1 MPGISNVISY
11 QYNRIYVLQYDLPTY
26 LLNESGPLAV
36 YAIAMIKLIILNQ
49 APSYISTVWVKNALK
64 VTLPIF
70 K

>member
-49 APSYISTVWVKNALK
+49 APSYIYINSMGKECIEGNFTDL
-64 VTLPIF
+64 
-70 K
+70 